1 MIKIKYIVS
10 GTYKEYE
17 EFMYKHRDDIN
28 VVYQY
33 VDSPKT
39 LKGLKNIEGF
49 YIGTYYKRHDIGA
62 IKDMIKMSKTN
73 YPVNNEYT
81 VEHVTALDNSHVIEY
96 SALDSV
102 YGNVTQITMKA
113 SDYQLMSD
121 NAMIDSMRDKD

>member
-1 MIKIKYIVS
+1 MSVSNLWSGSKMIKMKYIVS

-39 LKGLKNIEGF
+39 LTGLKNIEGF
-49 YIGTYYKRHDIGA
+49 YIGTYYKRHDIEA
-62 IKDMIKMSKTN
+62 IKDTIRMSKLDKTV

-81 VEHVTALDNSHVIEY
+81 VEHVTNLDNSHVTAY
-96 SALDSV
+96 K
-102 YGNVTQITMKA
+102 YH
-113 SDYQLMSD
+113 
-121 NAMIDSMRDKD
+121 MIVD

>member
-1 MIKIKYIVS
+1 MIKMKYIVS

-49 YIGTYYKRHDIGA
+49 YIGTYYKRHDIEA
-62 IKDMIKMSKTN
+62 IKDMIKMSKNT

-81 VEHVTALDNSHVIEY
+81 VEHVTALDNNHVIAY
-96 SALDSV
+96 K
-102 YGNVTQITMKA
+102 YH
-113 SDYQLMSD
+113 
-121 NAMIDSMRDKD
+121 MIVD